1 MKTLMA
7 SLVVL
12 VLSLSAGA
20 SAAEPAA
27 PAPAPAAAAAPTPAP
42 AASAQAEV
50 KPATTDDRL
59 GIEVAPKVGGQ
70 VPLSKLGTTWGA
82 DLELGYLTPLQLP
95 ERQLAVVLDVG
106 YTQPVHTHTV
116 ADPRV
121 GGGQYDFTLTQHE
134 LNLFLGPK
142 YFILPTTSLV
152 LPFVAVGVK
161 LQLLRSDVVG
171 SAGGAAL
178 GANGETSTQVGGAL
192 RGGAGYL
199 LGPGHLFGELE
210 VAYAGVDEAVTGK
223 ANVADVGLQ
232 VGYLLLF

>member
-1 MKTLMA
+1 MKTLLLS
-7 SLVVL
+7 SLLTLATSVAAADGPPPPQVPAVVDQ
-12 VLSLSAGA
+12 
-20 SAAEPAA
+20 
-27 PAPAPAAAAAPTPAP
+27 PAPK
-42 AASAQAEV
+42 ASDE
-50 KPATTDDRL
+50 RL
-59 GIEVAPKVGGQ
+59 GIEVAPKLGGQ